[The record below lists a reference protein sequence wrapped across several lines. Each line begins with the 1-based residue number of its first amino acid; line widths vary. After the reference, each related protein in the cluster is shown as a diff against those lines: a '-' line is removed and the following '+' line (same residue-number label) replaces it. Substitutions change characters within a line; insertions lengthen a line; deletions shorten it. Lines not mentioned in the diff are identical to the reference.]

1 MISSDKEL
9 FKDCMIKLS
18 IFYPMWKINLTN
30 SEHMRCW
37 FEMFSDLTG
46 SEFVNAVNEHINK
59 EKQAPT
65 VASIRSHV
73 VKEKVLSLPLNRIE
87 EYL

>member
-1 MISSDKEL
+1 MIEAEKDL
-9 FKDCMIKLS
+9 FKKCIIRLS
-18 IFYPMWKINLTN
+18 IFYPMWKIDLTN

-46 SEFVNAVNEHINK
+46 NEFLNAVNEHINK

-73 VKEKVLSLPLNRIE
+73 VKEKLLSLPLNRIE